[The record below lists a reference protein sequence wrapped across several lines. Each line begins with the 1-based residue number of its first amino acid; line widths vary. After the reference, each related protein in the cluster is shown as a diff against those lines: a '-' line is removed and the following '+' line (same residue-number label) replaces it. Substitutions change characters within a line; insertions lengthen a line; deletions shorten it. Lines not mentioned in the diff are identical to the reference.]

1 MRTDEYTTNVG
12 NDLPLSASR
21 KRTKE
26 RERTTRGAPPSDEE
40 QEETMKDQQEEENV
54 SSWWAVRAVI
64 TFSDSF
70 RSRFF
75 KAFAGGTTE
84 MTVLSTNE
92 EIEKM
97 QMQEFD
103 EKKTTFLQDGGKN
116 ISMSTE
122 NEISEINHVKQLESW
137 DCGIASVQMI
147 IRWLNHDTISDETDT
162 VPLSHIEIQ
171 QRLQLLK
178 EVGTDSIWSIDILI
192 LLHKIIHREL
202 DLYSELDHQMELSN
216 ASLLFSSKK
225 LGVDGDY
232 KRFQYY
238 QKTFRKDRTRVKAL
252 FQSAKDRS
260 ISMIEMNML
269 SLIEVVELVKRK
281 DTIAMMLI
289 DNNVLRRQEE
299 EKELDCYTGEYVHS
313 PSLLSFSGHY
323 ILLCGISTDSE
334 KIAVASRS
342 KDGVCPEEFCFVI
355 RNPGDSSLRYI
366 FLSLL
371 ETAWRSPGTDDDVIL
386 IRRHA

>member
-1 MRTDEYTTNVG
+1 MRTDEYIANAG
-12 NDLPLSASR
+12 NDLPSSTSR
-21 KRTKE
+21 KRTNE
-26 RERTTRGAPPSDEE
+26 RERTRGAPPSDEE
-40 QEETMKDQQEEENV
+40 QEVLKDQQVEENV
-54 SSWWAVRAVI
+54 SSWWAVRAVMS
-64 TFSDSF
+64 FSDSF

-75 KAFAGGTTE
+75 KAFAGTTE
-84 MTVLSTNE
+84 ITESTNE

-103 EKKTTFLQDGGKN
+103 EKKATFLEDGVKN

-122 NEISEINHVKQLESW
+122 NQISEINHVKQLESW

-147 IRWLNHDTISDETDT
+147 IRWLNHDTISEETDT
-162 VPLSHIEIQ
+162 IPLSHIEIQ
-171 QRLQLLK
+171 QRLGLLR
-178 EVGTDSIWSIDILI
+178 EVGTDSIWSIDIVI

-216 ASLLFSSKK
+216 ASLLFSSMK

-269 SLIEVVELVKRK
+269 SLIEVAKLVKRK

-289 DNNVLRRQEE
+289 DNNVLRREE
-299 EKELDCYTGEYVHS
+299 EERELDCYTGEYVHS

-334 KIAVASRS
+334 KIAVANRS
-342 KDGVCPEEFCFVI
+342 KHGSCPEEFCFVI
-355 RNPGDSSLRYI
+355 RNPGDPSYRYI
-366 FLSLL
+366 SLSLL
-371 ETAWRSPGTDDDVIL
+371 ETAWRSPGTDDDVIF